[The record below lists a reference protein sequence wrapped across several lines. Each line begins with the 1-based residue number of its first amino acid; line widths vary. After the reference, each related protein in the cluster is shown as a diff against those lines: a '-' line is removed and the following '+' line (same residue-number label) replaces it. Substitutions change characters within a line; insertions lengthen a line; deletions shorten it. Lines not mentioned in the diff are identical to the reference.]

1 MSSVC
6 VVGSFCVV
14 CCVVV
19 IYFQRK
25 EVPFYLIRK
34 TKRITNKH
42 RTYLLAH
49 NIYGNICML
58 YIYSLILLRLD
69 EHHKIATKTTSS
81 ATNNSKKESSFEWHL
96 I

>member
-58 YIYSLILLRLD
+58 YIYVCVCVVV
-69 EHHKIATKTTSS
+69 
-81 ATNNSKKESSFEWHL
+81 NSHR
-96 I
+96 